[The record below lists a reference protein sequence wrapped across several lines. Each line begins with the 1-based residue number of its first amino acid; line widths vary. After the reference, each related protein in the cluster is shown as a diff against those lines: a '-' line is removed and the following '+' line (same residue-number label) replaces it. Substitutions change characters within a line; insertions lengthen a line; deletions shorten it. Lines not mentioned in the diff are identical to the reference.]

1 MCPTFADGLQLR
13 GSDCR
18 GDRPSLPR
26 GERGVPDRHDAG
38 HVADSNPSYQR
49 KHTNRAEWSR
59 CSVWKVRS
67 ISPYLSQEIASG
79 QTGAGGIFE
88 FDWRGYFNN
97 FDQLML
103 VKVSP
108 REVRHDPSG
117 WAYSTPKKRSL
128 FTDKTKWSWI
138 LKCRAVRDRQPQ
150 SQAFPAWGL
159 VVMALILVGFRLRS
173 YRRFIPA

>member
-88 FDWRGYFNN
+88 FDWRGDFNN

-117 WAYSTPKKRSL
+117 
-128 FTDKTKWSWI
+128 
-138 LKCRAVRDRQPQ
+138 
-150 SQAFPAWGL
+150 
-159 VVMALILVGFRLRS
+159 
-173 YRRFIPA
+173 